1 MSHESNKDKI
11 QEIDEE
17 IESLELNTQKAL
29 SLIEMGVAKEAA
41 FEDAF
46 GNLNKIEKI
55 VKEAYSLEDI
65 IIADIAKEKFIEA
78 MNNFE
83 EKIKIL

>member
-1 MSHESNKDKI
+1 MSQENNKDKI

-17 IESLELNTQKAL
+17 IESLDLNTQKAL

-55 VKEAYSLEDI
+55 VKEAYDLEDS

-78 MNNFE
+78 MSNFE
-83 EKIKIL
+83 EKIKFL